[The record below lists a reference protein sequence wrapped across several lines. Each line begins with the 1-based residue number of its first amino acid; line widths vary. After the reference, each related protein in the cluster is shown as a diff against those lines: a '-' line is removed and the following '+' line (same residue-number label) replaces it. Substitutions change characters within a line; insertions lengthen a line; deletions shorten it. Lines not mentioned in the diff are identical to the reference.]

1 MEALHPPSISFWGS
15 GLEHSLE
22 SRKDKVSGRNQDEG
36 GREREDRGKRQ
47 VINYERTRQRQ
58 RTNRERERH
67 GDRDREIETER
78 PRNSHRQ
85 EKEK

>member
-22 SRKDKVSGRNQDEG
+22 ARKNKVSGINRDEG

-47 VINYERTRQRQ
+47 VTMRGRDRRKGPIERDRCKEPIRTRRQRQ
-58 RTNRERERH
+58 REKREA
-67 GDRDREIETER
+67 
-78 PRNSHRQ
+78 
-85 EKEK
+85 

>member
-22 SRKDKVSGRNQDEG
+22 ARKNKVSGINRDEG

-47 VINYERTRQRQ
+47 VTMRERDRRKEPIERDRCKEPIRTRRQRQ
-58 RTNRERERH
+58 REKREA
-67 GDRDREIETER
+67 
-78 PRNSHRQ
+78 
-85 EKEK
+85 

>member
-47 VINYERTRQRQ
+47 VTNYERKRQRQ
-58 RTNRERERH
+58 RTNRERER
-67 GDRDREIETER
+67 DTETETER
-78 PRNSHRQ
+78 
-85 EKEK
+85 

>member
-22 SRKDKVSGRNQDEG
+22 SRKNKVSGRNQDEG

-47 VINYERTRQRQ
+47 VTNYERKRQMQ
-58 RTNRERERH
+58 RTNRERGTRRQRQ
-67 GDRDREIETER
+67 RDR
-78 PRNSHRQ
+78 N
-85 EKEK
+85 